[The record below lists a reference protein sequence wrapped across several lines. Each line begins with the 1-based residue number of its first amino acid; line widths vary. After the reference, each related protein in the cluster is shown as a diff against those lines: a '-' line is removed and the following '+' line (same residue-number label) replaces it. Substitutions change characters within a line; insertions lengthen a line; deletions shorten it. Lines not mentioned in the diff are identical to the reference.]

1 MEIKIID
8 KEVVWQ
14 KVFNDLGSASFLQS
28 WEWGELQK
36 TLGYQ
41 VFRLGL
47 YKKNNL
53 LSVAQTILVSAK
65 RGNFLFIPHG
75 PLTYPGAIRTINYF
89 KKELIKIAQKE
100 NCAFIRISPIDI
112 DTLANRQVYKSLGFK
127 KAPLY
132 MHAENVW
139 VLPLDKS
146 EEDLLNQMRKTTRYL
161 IRKAS
166 RDGVIIEKR
175 TDKKAV
181 DDFYRI
187 YEETAKR
194 EQFVPFSKDY
204 IKNEFEA
211 FNKTGNA
218 IFIFSKLAG
227 LNSSMGAEVLG
238 IPIPLRKIEEDFVG
252 QAALAGLSAGALAKA
267 GKKPKQDPLNKNYL
281 ASALILFTKSSA
293 FYHQGASIHTKY
305 PAPYLMQWEAI
316 REAKKQGCQLYN
328 FWGIAP
334 DENKDHPWLGLTMFK
349 KGFGGNQIDYLPT
362 YDLII
367 SPKYYLTFCYE
378 KLLRWK
384 RRV

>member
-8 KEVVWQ
+8 KEMVWQ

-75 PLTYPGAIRTINYF
+75 PLSYPGAIKTINYF

-146 EEDLLNQMRKTTRYL
+146 EDDLLNQMRKTTRYL

-181 DDFYRI
+181 DDFYKI
-187 YEETAKR
+187 YEETARR

-204 IKNEFEA
+204 IKNEFEV
-211 FNKTGNA
+211 FNKTGNGL
-218 IFIFSKLAG
+218 FLFGYLA
-227 LNSSMGAEVLG
+227 E
-238 IPIPLRKIEEDFVG
+238 
-252 QAALAGLSAGALAKA
+252 SAGVEVA
-267 GKKPKQDPLNKNYL
+267 GTKYL
-281 ASALILFTKSSA
+281 VSALILFTKSSA

-305 PAPYLMQWEAI
+305 PVPYLMQWEAI
-316 REAKKQGCQLYN
+316 KESKKRGCQLYN

-334 DENKDHPWLGLTMFK
+334 NEDKNHPWSGLTMFK
-349 KGFGGNQIDYLPT
+349 KGFGGSQTNYLPT
-362 YDLII
+362 HDLII